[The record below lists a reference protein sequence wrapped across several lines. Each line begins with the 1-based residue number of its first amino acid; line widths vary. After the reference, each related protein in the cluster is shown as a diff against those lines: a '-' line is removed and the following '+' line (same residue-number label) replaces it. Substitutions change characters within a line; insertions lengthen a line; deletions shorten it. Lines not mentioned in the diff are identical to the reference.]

1 MKKNTL
7 IGLLIFIIVIIV
19 CLSINPIKNLIYKK
33 NFENSIINTLK
44 NSEYIDKLSLSGDYS
59 LNLDINVNQ
68 KFNNLKFVEQE
79 KIIKNITNELED
91 IWRLYRDNVE
101 KIGSNYGEIKFYI
114 DDKNYYNTVFVSDEI
129 HKNGA
134 ITEYSYND
142 FLTEQ
147 LEPRL
152 NNIVKDIQDEAVRDL
167 YFKALY
173 NITDTSIQ
181 EQLVNEI
188 NDNILKNELMYLYAN
203 SEFEDGMFKNALQ
216 IANNIEITYKDISN
230 LISKITLLDNLQG
243 TYRAGNDLIV
253 IDKWKITFGVD
264 PKYNTD
270 NYYDEYTFN
279 FSVDNNILKLDSKQE
294 TIYAPSVFDEYRI
307 DENNKTLTATIYDEL
322 QMSDYP
328 IYYYESSE
336 TIFPEKLKEPSIGMT
351 KKEAENSTWGKPKKI
366 NTTVTSYSTHEQ
378 GVYGNGRYLYFDDG
392 ILTSIQK

>member
-270 NYYDEYTFN
+270 NYYDNQF
-279 FSVDNNILKLDSKQE
+279 
-294 TIYAPSVFDEYRI
+294 RI
-307 DENNKTLTATIYDEL
+307 
-322 QMSDYP
+322 
-328 IYYYESSE
+328 
-336 TIFPEKLKEPSIGMT
+336 
-351 KKEAENSTWGKPKKI
+351 
-366 NTTVTSYSTHEQ
+366 
-378 GVYGNGRYLYFDDG
+378 
-392 ILTSIQK
+392 

>member
-378 GVYGNGRYLYFDDG
+378 WVYGNGRYLYFDDG